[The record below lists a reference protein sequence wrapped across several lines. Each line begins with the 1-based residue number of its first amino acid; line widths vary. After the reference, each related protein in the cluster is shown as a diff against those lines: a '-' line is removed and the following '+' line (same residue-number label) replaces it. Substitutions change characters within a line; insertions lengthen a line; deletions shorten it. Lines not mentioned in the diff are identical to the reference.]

1 LQPFPRSIT
10 HEKRLTEPEKHLRY
24 FFDVMRPSRRK
35 LLALLPPSDDVCSSI
50 SPLELLPSV
59 VYLDFRQIISD
70 FPQKI
75 TKVG

>member
-1 LQPFPRSIT
+1 MLYQIAVKNVGAERA
-10 HEKRLTEPEKHLRY
+10 KYVLPEQ
-24 FFDVMRPSRRK
+24 SST
-35 LLALLPPSDDVCSSI
+35 LLPPSDDVCSSI
-50 SPLELLPSV
+50 SLLELLPSV